1 MGTITERLDLI
12 SDSCVGISEYFHSE
26 FGKRNVSLLE
36 KDIFEYDYEN
46 IPRKAKFII
55 RVTSSNG
62 LNLKFIFNFFDKERK
77 IKNEVLIL
85 EEITQKKTKPI
96 NPIFLER
103 EDILFYLSSFLK
115 NEIKFDELF
124 YFLNL
129 F

>member
-36 KDIFEYDYEN
+36 KDIFDYDYEN

-62 LNLKFIFNFFDKERK
+62 LNLKFIFNFFDKKRK

>member
-36 KDIFEYDYEN
+36 KDIFDYDYEN

-77 IKNEVLIL
+77 IKNEVLIF

>member
-36 KDIFEYDYEN
+36 KDIFDYDYEN